1 MYRIP
6 HGIPGGIRGQGEVLS
21 RGLITLIAKK
31 LAGQNQKRWIAASIK
46 GGWVDDTT
54 ITPIG
59 QTAREG
65 GLASLAKVRD
75 ASKKA
80 RIVGR
85 L

>member
-1 MYRIP
+1 MFTGD
-6 HGIPGGIRGQGEVLS
+6 HA
-21 RGLITLIAKK
+21 LIAKK
-31 LAGQNQKRWIAASIK
+31 LARQNQKRWIAASIK

-75 ASKKA
+75 TSKKM